1 MNDMLISL
9 LTLARDTVRQPKE
22 GARRVLSLPLPPRA
36 AWEALGLVLVLSLLL
51 AYLTTLLLGAAFDPM
66 VPGFAPSPLLA
77 GLIQGGS
84 MLVMIGAIH
93 GVGRMMGGSGTLEG
107 AVRLTALLQFIM
119 LLLQA
124 VQVVF
129 LLVLPPVADL
139 IGLLS
144 VGLMLW
150 LLTNF
155 IAVLHGFRS
164 LMGVFVMILVTT
176 LVLSFV
182 LVFLLSLFGVS
193 LPMEMSHV

>member
-1 MNDMLISL
+1 
-9 LTLARDTVRQPKE
+9 
-22 GARRVLSLPLPPRA
+22 
-36 AWEALGLVLVLSLLL
+36 
-51 AYLTTLLLGAAFDPM
+51 
-66 VPGFAPSPLLA
+66 
-77 GLIQGGS
+77 
-84 MLVMIGAIH
+84 
-93 GVGRMMGGSGTLEG
+93 MGGSGTLEG
-107 AVRLTALLQFIM
+107 AVRLIALLQFIM

-129 LLVLPPVADL
+129 LLVLPPIADL

-164 LMGVFVMILVTT
+164 LLGVFLMILATT
-176 LVLSFV
+176 FVLSFV
-182 LVFLLSLFGVS
+182 LVFLLSLLGVS